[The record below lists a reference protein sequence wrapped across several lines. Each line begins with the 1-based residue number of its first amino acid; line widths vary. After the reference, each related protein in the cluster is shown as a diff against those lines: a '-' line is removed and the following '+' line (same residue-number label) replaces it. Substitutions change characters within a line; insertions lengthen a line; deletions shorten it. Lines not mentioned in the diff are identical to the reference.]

1 MEQHDEHDAVAQKMK
16 QDFLDNLAKLT
27 VIGEYALAT
36 LGSKTE
42 NGGEVWT
49 ASSGIYMGGLRFA
62 RVGDEVR
69 YPDGSTS
76 KIASGAGYASVEDG
90 LPHAIVGST
99 IENGDKIISSLQN
112 DAFITEYAEK
122 RIPGL
127 FDPDFRHASARLV

>member
-1 MEQHDEHDAVAQKMK
+1 MDQHYESSVQKMK
-16 QDFLDNLAKLT
+16 QDFQDKLAKMT
-27 VIGEYALAT
+27 IIGEYPIAT
-36 LGSKTE
+36 LGSKTQ
-42 NGGEVWT
+42 NGGEVST
-49 ASSGIYMGGLRFA
+49 ASSGIYMSGLRFA

-99 IENGDKIISSLQN
+99 IENGDKIISSLQK
-112 DAFITEYAEK
+112 DALITEYTEK

-127 FDPDFRHASARLV
+127 FDPDFRYPSARLV